1 MTKTLLQETPK
12 SLTIPIMKVKQP
24 IGTFYIG
31 SIKSKD
37 LYEISDF
44 DIRRIYKERE
54 IETYLGIQ
62 RPINLKR
69 LEQIRQ
75 YVETVDATFPTSVI
89 IAVEEDCTKLT
100 TLDGKP
106 FTDDDTFGQL
116 TLSNYLEPSDDKD
129 KILYRYI
136 ARVIDG
142 QHRIAGLKN
151 YGKDDFY
158 INVTIFI
165 GADIADQ
172 ANIFSTVNL
181 AQTKVN
187 KSLVYDLF
195 ELSKTRSPE
204 RTCHEIVVALD
215 KTEKSPFLDK
225 IKRLG
230 VATEGRTAETL
241 TQATVVQMILRYISN
256 NPALDRDLL
265 KRGKKLEKAD
275 PTTAQKLIF
284 RNMFIAEDDY
294 KITDI
299 IWNYFDA
306 VRECWPNAWASTGT
320 GYILNRTN
328 GYRGFMRFLRPA
340 YLYFT
345 SSDQVVTKDQF
356 LTLFNK
362 VKTSVNDDYFTVD
375 NFRPGT
381 SGETAVYNMLV
392 EKTDI
397 GSQGRLL

>member
-1 MTKTLLQETPK
+1 MTEPLTEDPK
-12 SLTIPIMKVKQP
+12 SLTIPIMKVRQP

-31 SIKSKD
+31 SISSKD
-37 LYEISDF
+37 LYEICDF
-44 DIRRIYKERE
+44 DIRRIYRERE

-62 RPINLKR
+62 RPINPKR
-69 LEQIRQ
+69 LEQIEQ
-75 YVETVDATFPTSVI
+75 YVETIDATFPTSVI
-89 IAVEEDCTKLT
+89 IAVEEDCA
-100 TLDGKP
+100 TLSSLNGKD
-106 FTDDDTFGQL
+106 FTDNDTFGQL
-116 TLSNYLEPSDDKD
+116 TLSNYLEPEDEKD
-129 KILYRYI
+129 KIFYRYI

-151 YGKDDFY
+151 YAKGDFFV
-158 INVTIFI
+158 NVTIFI

-215 KTEKSPFLDK
+215 KTNNSPFLNK

-230 VATEGRTAETL
+230 VATEGRTGETL
-241 TQATVVQMILRYISN
+241 TQATVVQMIIRYISN

-265 KRGKKLEKAD
+265 KRGKKLERAD
-275 PTTAQKLIF
+275 ANTLQKLIF
-284 RNMFIAEDDY
+284 RNMFIEEDDY

-306 VRECWPNAWASTGT
+306 VRERWPSAWASTGT

-345 SSDQVVTKDQF
+345 STGEVVTKDQF

-362 VKTSVNDDYFTVD
+362 VDVQDDYFTVD

-381 SGETAVYNMLV
+381 SGETAIFNMLV

-397 GSQGRLL
+397 DPQARLL